1 MRIAFLLR
9 IKVLFLK
16 KKYDIVKIQYPC
28 IGSEKMS
35 SYKKVWLGKIER
47 PYKKPKLSYEE
58 QIAYLK
64 EVKGI
69 KFEIISEEKA
79 IDFLKRNT
87 YLFKV
92 KSYAKNYSIY
102 NETYHDKDKVGKYC
116 DLDFAYLV
124 ELSTIDMYLRE
135 KIVKLALHI
144 EHYLKVQLL
153 RDVTENPNED
163 GYKTV
168 KDFFEQIRPDLKRAI
183 IEKSRNSYCQELI
196 SHRQE
201 FSVWDIVEV
210 LSFGDFIDLY
220 SYYYSLNPCSTKN
233 MSNNLKP
240 VQWLRNAAAHN
251 NCIINHLGQEY
262 SVEKTN
268 KTVLSS
274 ISKIPGLSAK
284 MCSKK
289 MSNRPVH
296 DFVVTLYVFNKV
308 VSSEGV
314 KYHTMKELKEL
325 FDVRFVKN
333 KHYFQNNLLIT
344 SNYIFV
350 KKIIDYFF
358 DLCNNM

>member
-1 MRIAFLLR
+1 MCAFDR
-9 IKVLFLK
+9 TW
-16 KKYDIVKIQYPC
+16 YAKIDN
-28 IGSEKMS
+28 GH
-35 SYKKVWLGKIER
+35 
-47 PYKKPKLSYEE
+47 KKPKLNYEE
-58 QIAYLK
+58 QIEYLK

-69 KFEIISEEKA
+69 RFEIVSEEKA
-79 IDFLKRNT
+79 IDFLKNNT

-102 NETYHDKDKVGKYC
+102 NDTYPDKSKVGKYC
-116 DLDFAYLV
+116 DLDFAYLI

-135 KIVKLALHI
+135 KIVKLALNI
-144 EHYLKVQLL
+144 EHYLKVQLIK
-153 RDVTENPNED
+153 DVTENVNED

-168 KDFFEQIRPDLKRAI
+168 SDFLLQIRPDLEQAI
-183 IEKSRNSYCQELI
+183 IDKSCNSYCQELI

-201 FSVWDIVEV
+201 FSIWDIVEV

-220 SYYYSLNPCSTKN
+220 SYYYALNPCSTKN

-262 SVEKTN
+262 SVDKIN

-274 ISKIPGLSAK
+274 ISKIPDLSAK

-289 MSNRPVH
+289 MSNRPIH
-296 DFVVTLYVFNKV
+296 DLVVTIYVFNKV

-325 FDVRFVKN
+325 FDNRFIKN
-333 KHYFQNNLLIT
+333 EHYFQNNLLIT

-350 KKIIDYFF
+350 KKIVDYFF